1 MVVFVVYIVS
11 LPVGFLFYKR
21 LLSYEPNWIL
31 CCNLYVLFVWSGPR
45 AVHGTVC
52 QCVRIDRFVCV
63 CVCVTVCIDLFMYSP
78 ARFEYYES
86 FKSFSPHYKSRMN
99 ICGAFAKLRRA
110 AIICLD
116 KTSQWRF
123 NDATYGEKAEN
134 HSLNTSLPVW
144 KTATCFGDIQPSSG
158 WTRNRQ

>member
-1 MVVFVVYIVS
+1 MCC
-11 LPVGFLFYKR
+11 L
-21 LLSYEPNWIL
+21 YE
-31 CCNLYVLFVWSGPR
+31 V
-45 AVHGTVC
+45 VHGQCMELCISVC
-52 QCVRIDRFVCV
+52 VSIGLCV

-158 WTRNRQ
+158 